1 MKKLFFFIALLLLF
15 SSVLFAQ
22 MGINTDN
29 SLPDN
34 SAMLDVKSNSKGM
47 LVPRM
52 PQSQIS
58 AITTP
63 ANGLQVFCT
72 TDSKIYVYV
81 STVGQWKEVAYGTG
95 TITPF
100 SCGIPITDSRDGK
113 TYNTVLIGTHCWMA
127 QNLNIGTMILGS
139 SGQTNHSAI
148 EKYCY
153 DDDESNCTV
162 YGGLYQ
168 WNEMMQYVITQ
179 GAQGIC
185 PTGWH
190 IPTDGEWTILT
201 DFLGGESVAGG
212 PMKEAGTAHWLL
224 PNTGATNSSG
234 FTALP
239 GGYRLYNGDFYSLTG
254 NAYFWS
260 STEYSSTDAWY
271 RNLFCGGANV
281 LRYNDYKTDGFS
293 ARCVKDATQS
303 IPDNQ
308 ILQNIT
314 TSNGQTTCYNATQ
327 TITVAGGAT
336 TFNVQYGGSVT
347 MIAGESISYL
357 PGTTVQ
363 SGGNMWGYIAPNGPY
378 CLNPSLPSAAA
389 TEDKIPVNSEQSS
402 FNVYPNPTSG
412 NFTLELNGD
421 FPSSSA
427 TIEILGIWGEKV
439 LTKVL
444 TGDRKCEFSLS
455 DRPSGIYFIRVISGS
470 NAASA
475 KIIKQ

>member
-1 MKKLFFFIALLLLF
+1 MNVGVRINGSQNPNATN
-15 SSVLFAQ
+15 
-22 MGINTDN
+22 GI
-29 SLPDN
+29 
-34 SAMLDVKSNSKGM
+34 
-47 LVPRM
+47 
-52 PQSQIS
+52 
-58 AITTP
+58 
-63 ANGLQVFCT
+63 
-72 TDSKIYVYV
+72 
-81 STVGQWKEVAYGTG
+81 
-95 TITPF
+95 
-100 SCGIPITDSRDGK
+100 
-113 TYNTVLIGTHCWMA
+113 
-127 QNLNIGTMILGS
+127 
-139 SGQTNHSAI
+139 I

-153 DDDESNCTV
+153 NDLESNCDI

-168 WNEMMQYVITQ
+168 WDEMMQGSTTP
-179 GAQGIC
+179 GEQGIC

-190 IPTDGEWTILT
+190 IPTDGEWTALT
-201 DFLGGESVAGG
+201 TFLVGESVAGG
-212 PMKEAGTAHWLL
+212 KMKEAGYAHWAA

-239 GGYRLYNGDFYSLTG
+239 GGDRGGSGNFVNLT
-254 NAYFWS
+254 NAAYFWS
-260 STEYSSTDAWY
+260 SSQDDVTHAWY
-271 RNLFCGGANV
+271 RELIC
-281 LRYNDYKTDGFS
+281 NDAGVGHGSIDKTYGWS
-293 ARCVKDATQS
+293 ARCVKNATQS

-336 TFNVQYGGSVT
+336 TFNVQNGGSVT

-363 SGGNMWGYIAPNGPY
+363 SGGYMWGYIAPNGPY

-444 TGDRKCEFSLS
+444 TEDRKCEFSLS

-470 NAASA
+470 KAASA